1 MNEGGGLAVIR
12 LDQIVVTHGPCD
24 SGISTQTGDIS
35 EILRI
40 FLMCMFFVADIGL
53 SACNRIAAPRAP

>member
-12 LDQIVVTHGPCD
+12 LDQIVVTHGQCD

-40 FLMCMFFVADIGL
+40 FLMCVLFVADIGL
-53 SACNRIAAPRAP
+53 SA